1 MVLAVGQGELDQG
14 YSGPVRVTVVRAVG
28 QGGLGQGY
36 SVGQGGLGQGYSG
49 RGCRTG

>member
-14 YSGPVRVTVVRAVG
+14 YSGPVRVTVVLAVG

-36 SVGQGGLGQGYSG
+36 SGS
-49 RGCRTG
+49 GCRTGWVRSGLQWSWL

>member
-1 MVLAVGQGELDQG
+1 MVGAVGQGE
-14 YSGPVRVTVVRAVG
+14 
-28 QGGLGQGY
+28 LGQGY